1 MLATQTNTASAADAD
16 EARLL
21 AGQIMSGWRT
31 QALHVAARLELA
43 DRLADGPME
52 TATLARMT
60 DSDAGGLMRLLRAL
74 CTLGI
79 CQEEMDGR
87 FTLTASGQLL
97 RAEPS
102 GGAVSLRPLA
112 LWWGGPS
119 VCCARLSCSRSGADG
134 ARW

>member
-60 DSDAGGLMRLLRAL
+60 GSDAGGLMRLLRKRSVGAGP
-74 CTLGI
+74 CGQTSTPARHCAG
-79 CQEEMDGR
+79 
-87 FTLTASGQLL
+87 SGK
-97 RAEPS
+97 RPS
-102 GGAVSLRPLA
+102 GRE
-112 LWWGGPS
+112 
-119 VCCARLSCSRSGADG
+119 CAH
-134 ARW
+134 